1 MSNRRRLG
9 LRLPVPD
16 DLWIEILVSLPVK
29 SLLRFQC
36 VSKSWKSIISSPT
49 FISTH
54 TQHSER
60 IHNHAHHLLHYS
72 RYKDGGVMQRQYLL
86 FHINDSF
93 SDSGF
98 QKLEYPCQIR
108 GGGFLNVLD
117 CRGLI
122 LFAPLVRKN
131 GLESL
136 VLWNPAIRMSMTL
149 TQPYKFDT
157 TDREYHIYGFGFDH
171 TSNDYK
177 VLRMVLIFESRT
189 RRFLSHAKLYKLR
202 TGTWE
207 TVRVPEDFQYSIV
220 EHRQALVNGASHWVG
235 YHKRDMAFYFPE
247 LVVLLFHTCD
257 EEFRVMKLPDC
268 LSSLDAYAAKLGVS
282 GGLLSLIEYS
292 FQGGASVWL
301 MKEYGVVKSWTKQF
315 TLKDGCFR
323 PMFSFWNNE
332 MILELES
339 KNGWTGLLYDLKT
352 HKLIK
357 NERIKSD
364 QFNRSIIA
372 KNTFVETLVLLNE
385 VHAIREC
392 TNYVR
397 KDLWCDSEKIKE
409 EKRKNC
415 GEDYMDVC

>member
-1 MSNRRRLG
+1 
-9 LRLPVPD
+9 
-16 DLWIEILVSLPVK
+16 
-29 SLLRFQC
+29 
-36 VSKSWKSIISSPT
+36 
-49 FISTH
+49 
-54 TQHSER
+54 
-60 IHNHAHHLLHYS
+60 
-72 RYKDGGVMQRQYLL
+72 MQKQYLL

-93 SDSGF
+93 SDNGF

-108 GGGFLNVLD
+108 GGDFLNVLD

-122 LFAPLVRKN
+122 LFAPLFRKN
-131 GLESL
+131 GLKSL

-149 TQPYKFDT
+149 SQPYKFDT
-157 TDREYHIYGFGFDH
+157 TDREYHIYGFKEYHIYGFGFDH

-177 VLRMVLIFESRT
+177 VLRMVLIYELG
-189 RRFLSHAKLYKLR
+189 RRLSKPFLSRAELYKLC

-207 TVRVPEDFQYSIV
+207 TVRVPEDFQYIIV
-220 EHRQALVNGASHWVG
+220 DHRQALVNGASHWVG
-235 YHKRDMAFYFPE
+235 YHKRDMASDSPE
-247 LVVLLFHTCD
+247 LVVLLFHMCD

-268 LSSLDAYAAKLGVS
+268 LSSLDTYVAKLGVS

-357 NERIKSD
+357 NERIRSD
-364 QFNRSIIA
+364 EFNRSIIA

-392 TNYVR
+392 ENHVR

-409 EKRKNC
+409 EKRKNY
-415 GEDYMDVC
+415 GMTLKRSKKRKERIVV